1 MANPASLSRFA
12 SFCATRVAGVVLGA
26 VLLLGTGHLASAQG
40 LPPLNTGR
48 LSPAQ
53 EAQVR
58 EYVQSR
64 LEVLASDAVAS
75 REGSRARRE
84 LIEPMTTRETSV
96 AMRQAFATAANERL
110 TRMVASQN
118 EQQAVSALLIA
129 GNIADRTS
137 LALIEAGLA
146 DAREAVQMGASAGA
160 KAMVRVLSGRVGGAQ
175 ADRQEQVQN
184 LLGDTLAVTS
194 SGHVAQST
202 IAALTALPD
211 DPAFVSVSGA
221 IIADAMAGQVSRRR
235 SDPNITASQAIA
247 NGWAGAMERAI
258 SAQLAYQRAAA
269 IAGADVDRDTQL
281 QSVRLAGISL
291 SIMRDAIEEAQGDDL
306 ESMLQQHARL
316 IRGAE
321 TLLILV
327 ESNLTARTDRQQR
340 MGRLLEA
347 GDVDGLID
355 AMNNWVGPR
364 GILTGA
370 PFSIP
375 AGTLGN

>member
-1 MANPASLSRFA
+1 
-12 SFCATRVAGVVLGA
+12 VVLGA
-26 VLLLGTGHLASAQG
+26 VLLLGTGHLVSAQD

-64 LEVLASDAVAS
+64 LEVLASDAVATS
-75 REGSRARRE
+75 EGSRARRE

-96 AMRQAFATAANERL
+96 AMRQAFATAANEPL
-110 TRMVASQN
+110 TRMVSSQN

-137 LALIEAGLA
+137 LAVIEAGLA
-146 DAREAVQMGASAGA
+146 DGREAVQMGASAGA
-160 KAMVRVLSGRVGGAQ
+160 KAMVRVLSGRLGGAQ

-281 QSVRLAGISL
+281 QSARLAGISL
-291 SIMRDAIEEAQGDDL
+291 SIVRDAIEEARGDDL
-306 ESMLQQHARL
+306 ESMLQEHARL

-327 ESNLTARTDRQQR
+327 ESNLTARTDRVQN

-347 GDVDGLID
+347 GNVDGLVD